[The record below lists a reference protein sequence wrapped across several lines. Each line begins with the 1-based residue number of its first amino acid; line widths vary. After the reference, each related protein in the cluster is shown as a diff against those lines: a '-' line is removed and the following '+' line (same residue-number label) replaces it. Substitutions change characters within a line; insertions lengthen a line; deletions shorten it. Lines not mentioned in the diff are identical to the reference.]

1 MVPALLVVHAAAR
14 GRRLLAPAVG
24 WACSAPWHAER
35 CCVLCRHTLFPNVVP
50 PVLPQNLS
58 MESMHG
64 SGAALHPLRG
74 ATALTRLRLAAC
86 HFESGALLGEA
97 LAGVVQPG
105 GRGGAPGLKSL
116 ELEGCGVQS
125 AVVAA
130 LTQALDG
137 SDSQGSGSSSAI
149 VFSPRERQALLL
161 KELRVELKWRVGQNA
176 GQGLAHAVAQ
186 CTQASARR
194 HGTVV
199 RRRLPAA

>member
-1 MVPALLVVHAAAR
+1 MGGPRTVCGALLLLVGAGCWRLWLDGLALPHGMLSAAAS
-14 GRRLLAPAVG
+14 
-24 WACSAPWHAER
+24 SAATP
-35 CCVLCRHTLFPNVVP
+35 FPSDVP
-50 PVLPQNLS
+50 HVLPQNLS

-137 SDSQGSGSSSAI
+137 SGTQGSGGSSAI
-149 VFSPRERQALLL
+149 VVSPRERRTLLL
-161 KELRVELKWRVGQNA
+161 RELRVELKWRVGQNA
-176 GQGLAHAVAQ
+176 GQALAHAVAQ
-186 CTQASARR
+186 CTQVSARR
-194 HGTVV
+194 HSNALAPSV
-199 RRRLPAA
+199 A